1 MKELIIG
8 QNKDTD
14 KKYILFVDNNEILEK
29 YDYFL
34 DNSIE
39 GNIYVGKVQN
49 VLPGLQSAFIN
60 IGEKKNAFIHA
71 RDIAPKVNILE
82 EEQVINKINKEVRP
96 GMPILVQ
103 VKKDVTLNKGPR
115 VTTHL
120 NIPSRFLAL
129 MPNTNIITVSSKI
142 EDEKEKERL
151 IKIVRNA
158 LPENMGAIIRT
169 VAEGKDA
176 SIIEKD
182 VKRVLEVWDEISN
195 SSFEKYP
202 AKVYERGGLIE
213 KLLVD
218 LVDVKLDRIV
228 CGEEDKTRI
237 SDFLKRIGT
246 KVPIE
251 IDENIL
257 DKFDYKKQIKD
268 AENRKVW
275 LKSGAFITI
284 DRTEALTAIDV
295 NSGKYIGKD
304 DEDETIRKVNKEAA
318 EEIAKQ
324 LRLRDIG
331 GIIIIDF
338 IDMNLEKNRNDV
350 IENFKKFVKKDRSK
364 VQIEQFT
371 TLNLMELTRKHV
383 NSKNN

>member
-8 QNKDTD
+8 LNKDTD

-218 LVDVKLDRIV
+218 LVDVKLDRII
-228 CGEEDKTRI
+228 CGEEDKARI

-251 IDENIL
+251 IDEDIL

-371 TLNLMELTRKHV
+371 SLNLMELTRKHV

>member
-14 KKYILFVDNNEILEK
+14 KKYILFVENNEILEK

-39 GNIYVGKVQN
+39 GNIYVGRVQN

-82 EEQVINKINKEVRP
+82 EEQVIKKINQEVKP

-103 VKKDVTLNKGPR
+103 VKKDITLNKGPR

-151 IKIVRNA
+151 IGIVKKA

-182 VKRVLEVWDEISN
+182 VKRVLDVWEEISN

-213 KLLVD
+213 KLIVD
-218 LVDVKLDRIV
+218 LVDLKLDRII
-228 CGEEDKTRI
+228 CGKEDETRI
-237 SDFLKRIGT
+237 SDFLRRIGA

-251 IDENIL
+251 IDEDIL
-257 DKFDYKKQIKD
+257 DKFDYKKQIRD

-338 IDMNLEKNRNDV
+338 IDMNLEKNRKSV
-350 IENFKKFVKKDRSK
+350 IEDFKKFVKKDRSK

>member
-8 QNKDTD
+8 LNKDTD

-60 IGEKKNAFIHA
+60 IGERKNAFIHA

-251 IDENIL
+251 IDEDIL

>member
-14 KKYILFVDNNEILEK
+14 KKYILFVENNEILEK

-39 GNIYVGKVQN
+39 GNIYVGRVQN

-82 EEQVINKINKEVRP
+82 EKQVIKKINQEVKP

-103 VKKDVTLNKGPR
+103 VKKDITLNKGPR

-151 IKIVRNA
+151 IGIVRKA

-182 VKRVLEVWDEISN
+182 VKRVLDVWEEISN

-213 KLLVD
+213 KLIVD
-218 LVDVKLDRIV
+218 LVDLKLDRII
-228 CGEEDKTRI
+228 CGKEDETRI
-237 SDFLKRIGT
+237 SDFLRRIGA

-251 IDENIL
+251 IDEDIL
-257 DKFDYKKQIKD
+257 DKFDYKKQIRD

-338 IDMNLEKNRNDV
+338 IDMNLEKNRKSV
-350 IENFKKFVKKDRSK
+350 IEDFKKFVKKDRSK

>member
-8 QNKDTD
+8 LNKDTD

-251 IDENIL
+251 IDEDIL

>member
-1 MKELIIG
+1 MW
-8 QNKDTD
+8 DD
-14 KKYILFVDNNEILEK
+14 
-29 YDYFL
+29 
-34 DNSIE
+34 
-39 GNIYVGKVQN
+39 
-49 VLPGLQSAFIN
+49 IN
-60 IGEKKNAFIHA
+60 
-71 RDIAPKVNILE
+71 
-82 EEQVINKINKEVRP
+82 
-96 GMPILVQ
+96 
-103 VKKDVTLNKGPR
+103 
-115 VTTHL
+115 
-120 NIPSRFLAL
+120 
-129 MPNTNIITVSSKI
+129 
-142 EDEKEKERL
+142 
-151 IKIVRNA
+151 
-158 LPENMGAIIRT
+158 
-169 VAEGKDA
+169 
-176 SIIEKD
+176 
-182 VKRVLEVWDEISN
+182 N

-202 AKVYERGGLIE
+202 VKVYERGGLIE
-213 KLLVD
+213 KLIVD
-218 LVDVKLDRIV
+218 LVDVKLDKII
-228 CGEEDKTRI
+228 CGIEDKERI
-237 SDFLKRIGT
+237 SSFLKSINA

-251 IDENIL
+251 IDEDIL

-350 IENFKKFVKKDRSK
+350 IENFKNFVKKDRSK

>member
-1 MKELIIG
+1 MA
-8 QNKDTD
+8 DD
-14 KKYILFVDNNEILEK
+14 FS
-29 YDYFL
+29 F
-34 DNSIE
+34 
-39 GNIYVGKVQN
+39 
-49 VLPGLQSAFIN
+49 
-60 IGEKKNAFIHA
+60 
-71 RDIAPKVNILE
+71 
-82 EEQVINKINKEVRP
+82 
-96 GMPILVQ
+96 
-103 VKKDVTLNKGPR
+103 
-115 VTTHL
+115 
-120 NIPSRFLAL
+120 
-129 MPNTNIITVSSKI
+129 KI
-142 EDEKEKERL
+142 EKNL
-151 IKIVRNA
+151 
-158 LPENMGAIIRT
+158 GT

-251 IDENIL
+251 IDEDIL

-275 LKSGAFITI
+275 IKSGAFITI

>member
-304 DEDETIRKVNKEAA
+304 DEDE
-318 EEIAKQ
+318 IAKQ